1 MLKNYEVEITY
12 DGDTS
17 IITASEIKDLITNAL
32 ENEKSKGLISRFSVC
47 VDSPQ
52 CRSIKA
58 RDIRDIPG
66 YEMPGA
72 WTKF

>member
-17 IITASEIKDLITNAL
+17 IITAAGIENLITSAL

-47 VDSPQ
+47 VDNPQ

-58 RDIRDIPG
+58 RSIEDIPG
-66 YEMPGA
+66 F